1 MAKPKEM
8 VGKTFHRL
16 TVSEEL
22 KERKGGNVC
31 YECECICRHIVT
43 GKQIGRAHV

>member
-16 TVSEEL
+16 TVIEEL
-22 KERKGGNVC
+22 KERKGGSVC
-31 YECECICRHIVT
+31 YKCECICGNIVET
-43 GKQIGRAHV
+43 KVNI